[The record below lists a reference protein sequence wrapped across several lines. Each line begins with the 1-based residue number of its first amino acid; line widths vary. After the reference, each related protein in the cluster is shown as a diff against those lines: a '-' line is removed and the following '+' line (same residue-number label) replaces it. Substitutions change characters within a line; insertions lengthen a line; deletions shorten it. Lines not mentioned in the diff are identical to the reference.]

1 MAVIKT
7 PLAMD
12 SAAVLHELIGEDATA
27 MFENDPKFIDSD
39 PTSGSSSENVVLQ
52 RDTDDTED
60 SEEEEE
66 EEDEEFDE
74 EEEEE
79 DEEEDD
85 FDSDEEEEEIGAIA
99 ILASGSTNLRGPV
112 VNGNTSVESELEE
125 LEQDDDAGD
134 GTVDEDEY
142 VIEGGEDGSG
152 GSDSPQT
159 DHVIDAAL
167 RMSALAAVTSEYAAN
182 F

>member
-12 SAAVLHELIGEDATA
+12 SAAVLHDLIGEDATA

-85 FDSDEEEEEIGAIA
+85 FDSDEEEEE
-99 ILASGSTNLRGPV
+99 
-112 VNGNTSVESELEE
+112 VERSRYWL
-125 LEQDDDAGD
+125 QGQPTC
-134 GTVDEDEY
+134 GVQ
-142 VIEGGEDGSG
+142 S
-152 GSDSPQT
+152 
-159 DHVIDAAL
+159 
-167 RMSALAAVTSEYAAN
+167 
-182 F
+182 